1 MTSEGAG
8 NETVYK
14 WNNGR
19 RCDVA
24 GKEKIGI
31 SSFFKEGRK
40 ECVRRPVAV
49 KLARRARGRANMAGK
64 AAILSRRTAVRKP
77 PRYTCPSPPKFNSPD
92 LKEIA
97 APQPATI

>member
-40 ECVRRPVAV
+40 ECKEASGC
-49 KLARRARGRANMAGK
+49 K
-64 AAILSRRTAVRKP
+64 
-77 PRYTCPSPPKFNSPD
+77 TCKKSQG
-92 LKEIA
+92 EG
-97 APQPATI
+97 